1 MFTLEVLCLSS
12 RRFTVLVNVVGERK
26 KKLLY
31 KNNTIIIYKIYIMF
45 ESLQR
50 IYSQLKSFLQYF
62 TCKISLKR
70 EEPYYEVLPED
81 DIQHIFL

>member
-1 MFTLEVLCLSS
+1 
-12 RRFTVLVNVVGERK
+12 
-26 KKLLY
+26 
-31 KNNTIIIYKIYIMF
+31 MF

-62 TCKISLKR
+62 KCKISLKR
-70 EEPYYEVLPED
+70 EEPYYEVLQED